1 MLSFQIPPSRPKP
14 SGGVN
19 LARHSSYDQKP
30 STALNIG
37 LAHFWRKDMMA
48 RKPQPLETIMTDE
61 KKTEGLTLLKKG
73 ETRYPTSPDEAN
85 LETFE
90 NANPQRNYW
99 ITFETSE
106 FTSLCPITGQ
116 PDFATIKIEYTPEAR
131 CVESKSL
138 KLYLFSFRQTGTFYE
153 EIVNRIYS
161 DLDGL
166 LKPRRLVVNGD
177 FTARGGI
184 TSSVRI
190 DSAEA

>member
-1 MLSFQIPPSRPKP
+1 
-14 SGGVN
+14 
-19 LARHSSYDQKP
+19 
-30 STALNIG
+30 
-37 LAHFWRKDMMA
+37 
-48 RKPQPLETIMTDE
+48 MTDE
-61 KKTEGLTLLKKG
+61 TKLTGLTLLKKG
-73 ETRYPTSPDEAN
+73 ETRYPTSPDEAQ

-90 NANPQRNYW
+90 NANQQRNYW
-99 ITFETSE
+99 ITFETAE

-116 PDFATIKIEYTPEAR
+116 PDFATIRIEYIPGEL

-161 DLDGL
+161 DLSEKL
-166 LKPRRLVVNGD
+166 NPRRLVVNGD

-184 TSSVRI
+184 TSAVKI

>member
-1 MLSFQIPPSRPKP
+1 
-14 SGGVN
+14 
-19 LARHSSYDQKP
+19 
-30 STALNIG
+30 
-37 LAHFWRKDMMA
+37 
-48 RKPQPLETIMTDE
+48 MTDE
-61 KKTEGLTLLKKG
+61 KKLSELTLLKKG
-73 ETRYPTSPDEAN
+73 ETRYPNSPDDAR

-90 NANPQRNYW
+90 NANRQRNYW
-99 ITFETSE
+99 ITFQTSE

-116 PDFATIKIEYTPEAR
+116 PDFATITIEYIPGER

-161 DLDGL
+161 DLL
-166 LKPRRLVVNGD
+166 EQLAPKRLVVNGD

-184 TSSVRI
+184 TSSVKI

>member
-1 MLSFQIPPSRPKP
+1 
-14 SGGVN
+14 
-19 LARHSSYDQKP
+19 
-30 STALNIG
+30 
-37 LAHFWRKDMMA
+37 MMA
-48 RKPQPLETIMTDE
+48 HELPQGLEPIMTDE
-61 KKTEGLTLLKKG
+61 TKLAGLTLLKKG
-73 ETRYPTSPDEAN
+73 EMRYPTSPDEAE

-90 NANPQRNYW
+90 NANQQRNYW
-99 ITFETSE
+99 IQFKTSE

-116 PDFATIKIEYTPEAR
+116 PDFATITIEYIPEKL

-153 EIVNRIYS
+153 EIVNRIYT
-161 DLDGL
+161 DLSEQ

-184 TSSVRI
+184 TSAVKI

>member
-1 MLSFQIPPSRPKP
+1 
-14 SGGVN
+14 
-19 LARHSSYDQKP
+19 
-30 STALNIG
+30 
-37 LAHFWRKDMMA
+37 
-48 RKPQPLETIMTDE
+48 MTDE
-61 KKTEGLTLLKKG
+61 KRLNELTLLKKG
-73 ETRYPTSPDEAN
+73 ETRYPTSPDEAR

-99 ITFETSE
+99 ISFQTSE

-116 PDFATIKIEYTPEAR
+116 PDFATISIEYIPEKR

-153 EIVNRIYS
+153 EIVNRIYT
-161 DLDGL
+161 DLQETL
-166 LKPRRLVVNGD
+166 QPRRLVVKGD

-184 TSSVRI
+184 VSSVRI